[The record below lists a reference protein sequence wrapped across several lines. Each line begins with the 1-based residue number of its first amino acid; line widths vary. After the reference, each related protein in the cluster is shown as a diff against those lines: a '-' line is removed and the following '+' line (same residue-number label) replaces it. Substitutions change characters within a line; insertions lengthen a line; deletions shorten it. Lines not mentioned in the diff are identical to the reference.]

1 MLDDQMFLVAREP
14 IQTCHLNQQ
23 RDSTSKNDAN
33 VPLLHCRPSQGPENG
48 GQLKVVIPDI
58 IVIASS
64 KQRIPAKSA

>member
-1 MLDDQMFLVAREP
+1 MPFEPAGSEIQPARTMP
-14 IQTCHLNQQ
+14 MALCCTAVHP
-23 RDSTSKNDAN
+23 SK
-33 VPLLHCRPSQGPENG
+33 GPENG